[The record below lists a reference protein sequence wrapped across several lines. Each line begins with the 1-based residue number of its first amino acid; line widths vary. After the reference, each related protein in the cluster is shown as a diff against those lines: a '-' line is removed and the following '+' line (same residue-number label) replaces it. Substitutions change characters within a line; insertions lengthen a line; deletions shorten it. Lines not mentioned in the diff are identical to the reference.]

1 MIAAHLDS
9 LLFFLLVAV
18 AVLFQFLAKTA
29 GKTGKDQ
36 SKRISTPTPRTPTP
50 MRRAPAESDEDRI
63 RKLLEALG
71 QPPTSKPPPPVVPRT
86 NIPPRPLAP
95 VQPPISPFSQ
105 LRREKSHNR
114 EIITKEIPPPRPIGG
129 AEKTVPS
136 AFEVQERSF
145 PIAPPAIF
153 KAPAETHAG
162 VTPTIAKAE
171 ERRTDLAT
179 LLASVSGLRDAMILR
194 EILGP
199 PRGLRIQ
206 MDIDDGILRSNAS
219 SAHRVN

>member
-36 SKRISTPTPRTPTP
+36 TKRTSTPTPRTPTP
-50 MRRAPAESDEDRI
+50 MRDEPTESDEDRI

-71 QPPTSKPPPPVVPRT
+71 QPPTSRPPPSVVPRT
-86 NIPPRPLAP
+86 DIPPRPLAP

-105 LRREKSHNR
+105 LRREKSRKR
-114 EIITKEIPPPRPIGG
+114 EITPKEIPPPRPVRG
-129 AEKTVPS
+129 AEKIVPP
-136 AFEVQERSF
+136 AFEVQEG
-145 PIAPPAIF
+145 PLTIAPPPIF
-153 KAPAETHAG
+153 KAPAETYAG
-162 VTPTIAKAE
+162 VTPTIANAKKL
-171 ERRTDLAT
+171 RTDVAT
-179 LLASVSGLRDAMILR
+179 LLASTSGLRDAIILR

-199 PRGLRIQ
+199 PRGLR
-206 MDIDDGILRSNAS
+206 MLDLL
-219 SAHRVN
+219 